1 VLGKVQGEAVQGH
14 SKGEAEEKGRLTDSE
29 DGWGVENLR
38 NPRSGRPLIRF
49 PPDVAHEYMP
59 ERPPNEAIRN
69 FRHWWEHQRKDQI

>member
-1 VLGKVQGEAVQGH
+1 MLGKVQGEAVQGH

-59 ERPPNEAIRN
+59 LILMRQFATSDIGGSIRG
-69 FRHWWEHQRKDQI
+69 RIRSR